1 MARGQ
6 FLAGAFGLATAI
18 WDRDSATVEIS
29 REHADFFTRNLVAI
43 LVEERLSL
51 TVFRSDA
58 LVYAGLPFGS

>member
-6 FLAGAFGLATAI
+6 FLAGAFKLGAAI

-29 REHADFFTRNLVAI
+29 REHDDFFTKNLVAI
-43 LVEERLSL
+43 LVEERIGL

-58 LVYAGLPFGS
+58 FVYGGLPFGS